1 MSENAKRLYNDL
13 AWLWPLWSDPIT
25 GYADWCNQVTR
36 LIRQYSKRDVHTL
49 LNMGCGGGK
58 NVFNLKNQFAV
69 TGVDISQAMLDLA
82 QHLNPECNFILG
94 DMRNCSLGQEFDAVL
109 VDDAISY
116 MASRAELSAVFQ
128 NAYHHL
134 RVGGVMVVA
143 PDDTIETFHQN
154 RTQVNYAN
162 AKAKPDNI
170 DVAFIENYYDP
181 NPSDDTYEGTFVYLI
196 RDSGKLRIE
205 TDHHVLG
212 LFSLNVWRT
221 ALHEAGFEVYEE
233 TSSEEQDH
241 IMFACVKCA

>member
-1 MSENAKRLYNDL
+1 
-13 AWLWPLWSDPIT
+13 
-25 GYADWCNQVTR
+25 
-36 LIRQYSKRDVHTL
+36 
-49 LNMGCGGGK
+49 
-58 NVFNLKNQFAV
+58 
-69 TGVDISQAMLDLA
+69 
-82 QHLNPECNFILG
+82 
-94 DMRNCSLGQEFDAVL
+94 MRNCSLNQEFDAVL

-116 MASRAELSAVFQ
+116 MASHAELSAVFQ
-128 NAYHHL
+128 NAYNHL
-134 RVGGVMVVA
+134 RVGGIMVVG

-181 NPSDDTYEGTFVYLI
+181 NLSDETYEGTFIYLI

-221 ALHEAGFEVYEE
+221 ALQETGFEVYEE
-233 TSSEEQDH
+233 TCSEEQDH
-241 IMFACVKCA
+241 IMFACVKRDSQ